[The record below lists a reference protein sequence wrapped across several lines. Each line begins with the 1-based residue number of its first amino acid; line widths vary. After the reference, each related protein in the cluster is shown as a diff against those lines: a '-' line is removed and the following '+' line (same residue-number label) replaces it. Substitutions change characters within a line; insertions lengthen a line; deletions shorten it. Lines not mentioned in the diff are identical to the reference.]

1 MSASPAVLIV
11 EDEESILLS
20 LEFLLRNA
28 GCSVDCARNGEA
40 ALAALSGTPP
50 ALVLLDVMLP
60 GIDGYELCRR
70 IRNDP
75 RLQQT
80 RVILLTARG
89 RDADI
94 QKGIDAGADA
104 YLTKPF
110 STRELV
116 ALVQALLA
124 RPRGGAQ
131 DSTQGS
137 M

>member
-1 MSASPAVLIV
+1 MTPLPAVLIV

-28 GCSVDCARNGEA
+28 GCDVQTARDGCTAEA
-40 ALAALSGTPP
+40 ALAATPP
-50 ALVLLDVMLP
+50 DLVLLDVMLP
-60 GIDGYELCRR
+60 GADGYTLCRR

-75 RLQQT
+75 RLKHT
-80 RVILLTARG
+80 RIILLTARG
-89 RDADI
+89 RDADL
-94 QKGIDAGADA
+94 QQGIAAGADA

-116 ALVQALLA
+116 AKVQALLA
-124 RPRGGAQ
+124 SPRDGN
-131 DSTQGS
+131 QGS

>member
-28 GCSVDCARNGEA
+28 GCAVDSARNGEA

-89 RDADI
+89 RDADL

-116 ALVQALLA
+116 AQVQALLA
-124 RPRGGAQ
+124 GPRGGAQ
-131 DSTQGS
+131 GSTQGS

>member
-28 GCSVDCARNGEA
+28 GCAVDSARNGEA
-40 ALAALSGTPP
+40 ALAALSRPPP

-89 RDADI
+89 RDADL

-116 ALVQALLA
+116 AQVQALLA

-131 DSTQGS
+131 GS